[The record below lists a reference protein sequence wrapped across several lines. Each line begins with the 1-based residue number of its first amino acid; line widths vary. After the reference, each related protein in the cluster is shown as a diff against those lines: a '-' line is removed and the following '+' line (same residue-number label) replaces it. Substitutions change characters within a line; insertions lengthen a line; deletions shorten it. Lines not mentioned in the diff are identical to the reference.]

1 MKKLLIILSVI
12 VLMVVSCGK
21 AKTDTAETSPIYI
34 NLGPEPKTMDP
45 TLNSINVVSS
55 YILHAFANG
64 EDQTPVSMENTSA
77 PIKSIGN
84 STTTPRDLVNES
96 DVAIVVY
103 LLAESVAARL
113 RDNHS

>member
-1 MKKLLIILSVI
+1 MRLLMARIRLQSA
-12 VLMVVSCGK
+12 G
-21 AKTDTAETSPIYI
+21 
-34 NLGPEPKTMDP
+34 
-45 TLNSINVVSS
+45 
-55 YILHAFANG
+55 
-64 EDQTPVSMENTSA
+64 ENTSA

-113 RDNHS
+113 RDNHFKGDVVEISVRDKDLYSFTRQHKISTLR